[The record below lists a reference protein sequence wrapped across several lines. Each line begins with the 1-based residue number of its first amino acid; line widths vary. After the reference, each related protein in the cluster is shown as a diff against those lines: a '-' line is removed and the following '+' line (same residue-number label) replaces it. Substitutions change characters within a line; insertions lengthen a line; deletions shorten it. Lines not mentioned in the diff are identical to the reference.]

1 MSKDIQLSAGYITT
15 IDDDDFE
22 RVSQFKWSA
31 SIRRKDGEVTKVYAF
46 RQVGPKKKRES
57 VYLHRFI
64 MEAAPDICVD
74 HRNSNGLDNR
84 RENLRL
90 ATHAQNQHNRGKHPK
105 NRSGFKG
112 VTWNIALGKWHSQIK
127 VNSGNVH
134 LGYFTDIVEAA
145 EAYKQAAARL
155 HGDFAQY

>member
-1 MSKDIQLSAGYITT
+1 MSKNIVLSAGYVAV
-15 IDDDDFE
+15 IDDADYE

-31 SIRRKDGEVTKVYAF
+31 AKRKTNTYAY

-64 MEAAPDICVD
+64 LEAAPDACVD
-74 HRNSNGLDNR
+74 HRNGNGLDNR

-90 ATHAQNQHNRGKHPK
+90 ATHSQNQHNRGKHPK

-127 VNSGNVH
+127 INSSNFH

-145 EAYKQAAARL
+145 EAYKRAAEKL
-155 HGDFAQY
+155 HGEFAKY